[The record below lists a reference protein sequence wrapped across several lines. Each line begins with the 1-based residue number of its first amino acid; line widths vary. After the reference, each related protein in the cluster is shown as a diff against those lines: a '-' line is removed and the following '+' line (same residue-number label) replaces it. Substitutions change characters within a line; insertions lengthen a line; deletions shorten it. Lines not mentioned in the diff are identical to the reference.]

1 MTDDQS
7 LSSQTCVSSTN
18 YSDGKSNLP
27 EGKMMIDVDSRNRDR
42 EDSIPQEG
50 KRERFITLGLRSVVI
65 W

>member
-1 MTDDQS
+1 MTDGQS
-7 LSSQTCVSSTN
+7 SFNQTCVSSTN

-27 EGKMMIDVDSRNRDR
+27 EGKTTIDVDSWNRDK
-42 EDSIPQEG
+42 EDPIPQEA